1 MNFVKFCPRHVMVDM
16 KFTLAASRWA
26 IETIHPAAKNCL
38 SWNIQRSSSIIY
50 PPTQMPM
57 HEINHRRW
65 LITLAIS
72 AKDGK
77 MTGVLLSRFRC
88 RSIPFPADGQ
98 FY

>member
-1 MNFVKFCPRHVMVDM
+1 M
-16 KFTLAASRWA
+16 KPLASGQLKPSSQL
-26 IETIHPAAKNCL
+26 HPAVKNCL

-65 LITLAIS
+65 LFPYLN
-72 AKDGK
+72 KDGK
-77 MTGVLLSRFRC
+77 MTGVLLSRFR

>member
-16 KFTLAASRWA
+16 KLIFALKSQPYANFFLFMGKLKLNLIALS
-26 IETIHPAAKNCL
+26 IFQIHL
-38 SWNIQRSSSIIY
+38 VVHIR
-50 PPTQMPM
+50 
-57 HEINHRRW
+57 
-65 LITLAIS
+65 ITLAIS